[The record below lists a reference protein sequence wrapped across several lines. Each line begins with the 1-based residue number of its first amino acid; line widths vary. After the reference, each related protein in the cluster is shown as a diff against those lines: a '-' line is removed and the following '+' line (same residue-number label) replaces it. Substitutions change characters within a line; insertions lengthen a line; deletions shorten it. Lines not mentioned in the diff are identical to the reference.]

1 MQMNE
6 RPELNKELDE
16 FMKNASGLLDFVN
29 H

>member
-6 RPELNKELDE
+6 RPELNKELDK
-16 FMKNASGLLDFVN
+16 FMKNASRLLDFVN